1 MTCSVVPTAPFSA
14 VRKRIQARATAERIP
29 LSASIEIIATCNF
42 KCEHCYIAPC
52 AEREDVMSVE
62 SARTI
67 FSKLAD
73 AGTLS
78 VLLTGGEVLTHKQFA
93 DITCWRSARDST
105 CS

>member
-1 MTCSVVPTAPFSA
+1 MS
-14 VRKRIQARATAERIP
+14 
-29 LSASIEIIATCNF
+29 
-42 KCEHCYIAPC
+42 
-52 AEREDVMSVE
+52 MSVE

-93 DITCWRSARDST
+93 DI
-105 CS
+105 